1 MIGNWPNTIALVDAD
16 YFYANCELARH
27 PEWRGKPV
35 MVLGRLNSCILA
47 KSPEAKKAGI
57 GTAMAAWDARKVC
70 PHGIFV
76 EGDFRY
82 YTLMSRR
89 LMEILRRWSPV
100 VDVYSVDE
108 AFMDLNGLRG
118 LYRKP
123 FDQIARE
130 IQHEVHESLGIT
142 VSFGISVN
150 KTLAKMAVEIN
161 KPNGILAVPGKGID
175 AFLATLPASEIP
187 GIGFNRAA
195 LLEKFGIRTALQ
207 FARWPQIQIERLLGK
222 SGLLLW
228 REMRG
233 EISFPLQSESAPP
246 KSIGRTSSFDHPIS
260 SLDQVH
266 GLAVYHLERAFE
278 SLRRN
283 HLLTGELVLHLR
295 DKEFHIYGIPHR
307 FEQPTDDFGE
317 LVSAMRELAS
327 KIPKSHI
334 WRSAGAMLVRLTP
347 ATGRQLDLFEDPQK
361 MVRSEQLTE
370 ARLKLNER
378 FGRTMVRSGTT
389 LLITNAKPK
398 GNEHRL
404 PIVL

>member
-1 MIGNWPNTIALVDAD
+1 MLHRNWPNAIALVDAD

-35 MVLGRLNSCILA
+35 MVMGRLNSCILA

-57 GTAMAAWDARKVC
+57 GTAMAAWDARKAC
-70 PHGIFV
+70 PNGIFL

-89 LMEILRRWSPV
+89 LMEILRHWSPAV
-100 VDVYSVDE
+100 EVYSVDE

-118 LYRKP
+118 FYKKP
-123 FDQIARE
+123 FEAIARE
-130 IQHEVHESLGIT
+130 IQDEVHRSLGIT

-161 KPNGILAVPGKGID
+161 KPNGILAVPGKGIEG
-175 AFLATLPASEIP
+175 FLSSLPASEIP
-187 GIGFNRAA
+187 GVGFNRSA
-195 LLEKFGIRTALQ
+195 LLEKFGVRTALQ
-207 FARWPQIQIERLLGK
+207 FAEWPQIRVERLLGK
-222 SGLLLW
+222 TGLLLW

-233 EISFPLQSESAPP
+233 EISFPLQSEPAPP
-246 KSIGRTSSFDHPIS
+246 KTIGRTSSFDRPIQ

-266 GLAVYHLERAFE
+266 GLAAYHLERGFE
-278 SLRRN
+278 SLRA
-283 HLLTGELVLHLR
+283 HQLLSGELILYLR
-295 DKEFHIYGIPHR
+295 DKEFHIYGISHR

-317 LVSAMRELAS
+317 LVSAMRGLVS
-327 KIPKSHI
+327 RIPNGRI

-361 MVRSEQLTE
+361 RVRSESLNQ
-370 ARLKLNER
+370 ARLSLNER
-378 FGRTMVRSGTT
+378 FGRTAVRSGAT
-389 LLITNAKPK
+389 LFI
-398 GNEHRL
+398 NEKCQTQERL
-404 PIVL
+404 EWSLD